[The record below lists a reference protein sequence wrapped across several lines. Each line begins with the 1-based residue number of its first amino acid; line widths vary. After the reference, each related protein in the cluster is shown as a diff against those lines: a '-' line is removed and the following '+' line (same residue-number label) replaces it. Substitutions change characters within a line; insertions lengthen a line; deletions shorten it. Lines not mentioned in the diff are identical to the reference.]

1 MPFLITGMKANGQRV
16 FPTQPRSLKIKV
28 CEIVLPERQ
37 TNDSVI
43 DGQIHLKIINFP
55 DELKMRQVILINWV
69 FCYSFAIEIRRNNE
83 MVGEGVTEKL
93 GCEEP
98 QTQQALPKRRQI
110 LHVPLEFRRLEHKT
124 PQPGGGGRSLTL
136 VAMAL
141 LRDYQKRH
149 VN

>member
-1 MPFLITGMKANGQRV
+1 MPFLITGMKANGQRL

-43 DGQIHLKIINFP
+43 DGQIHLKMINFP

-69 FCYSFAIEIRRNNE
+69 FCYGFAIEIRRNNE

-93 GCEEP
+93 GCE
-98 QTQQALPKRRQI
+98 
-110 LHVPLEFRRLEHKT
+110 
-124 PQPGGGGRSLTL
+124 
-136 VAMAL
+136 
-141 LRDYQKRH
+141 
-149 VN
+149 

>member
-1 MPFLITGMKANGQRV
+1 MPFLITGMKANGQRL

-37 TNDSVI
+37 TND
-43 DGQIHLKIINFP
+43 GQTYLKIINFP

-93 GCEEP
+93 GCE
-98 QTQQALPKRRQI
+98 
-110 LHVPLEFRRLEHKT
+110 
-124 PQPGGGGRSLTL
+124 
-136 VAMAL
+136 
-141 LRDYQKRH
+141 
-149 VN
+149 